1 MTNDF
6 PRSYG
11 PEELAM
17 LASVLEEAV
26 KSILQTTGSPAS
38 DAALQE
44 LRTRVGKVIMD
55 RVEAGEIHPELLKQ
69 AAVKSVSER

>member
-55 RVEAGEIHPELLKQ
+55 RVEAGETHPELLKQ
-69 AAVKSVSER
+69 AAVKSVLER